1 MFYTTV
7 GKDLGFIDRSIVQIC
22 VALFMSALL
31 IIFLFFIF
39 CNECKILG
47 GLFSFKRNANTRPLE
62 VEEAIIKKQVLA
74 AITSKLIERK
84 LLKLNAIENVTVEA
98 LIDNI
103 ETGVE
108 HVQETRIRKE
118 VLTDIG
124 EKLSKKLR
132 KRKLIKLE
140 AIENVTVDMLV
151 NNIDNSIHKV
161 ICKASEAVLSI
172 QNKDDN
178 VENLNDSKIVSQKDE
193 KMSELKRSSST
204 DSFTVISENKDFDY
218 IEDSSIF

>member
-140 AIENVTVDMLV
+140 AIENVTVDMLQFIKLFV
-151 NNIDNSIHKV
+151 KH
-161 ICKASEAVLSI
+161 
-172 QNKDDN
+172 
-178 VENLNDSKIVSQKDE
+178 
-193 KMSELKRSSST
+193 LKRSCQYKIRT
-204 DSFTVISENKDFDY
+204 TMWKI
-218 IEDSSIF
+218 